1 MVGGSA
7 RVRGKRTV
15 FFISDRTGITA
26 EMLGN
31 SLLTQF
37 DEFDFER
44 VTLPFVS
51 TPERVAEAVR
61 VVNETAHAQGERPI
75 VISSIVDES
84 MSEIVRRDVDAL
96 TLDLFQVFIQPL
108 EAELGAKSSHAA
120 GRSHGIANSHEYFA
134 RMEAINF
141 TQAHDD
147 GATTRELD
155 KAQVVLVGVSRCGKT
170 PTSLYLALQFGI
182 RAANFPLTPD
192 DFDAG
197 RLPASVLPWRSKL
210 FGLTIQPERL
220 REIREERRPGSRYA
234 ALDNCRHE
242 IREAEAL
249 MTRENIPMLDTTTKS
264 IEEIA
269 TTIVHGAKLQRH
281 IY

>member
-1 MVGGSA
+1 MVGGG
-7 RVRGKRTV
+7 RGKRTV

-37 DEFDFER
+37 DEIDFRR
-44 VTLPFVS
+44 VTVPFVDS
-51 TPERVAEAVR
+51 PERVAEAVR
-61 VVNETAHAQGERPI
+61 VVNETAEAEGRQPI
-75 VISSIVDES
+75 VISSIVDEA
-84 MSEIVRRDVDAL
+84 MSETVRRDVRAL
-96 TLDLFQVFIQPL
+96 TLDLFQAFIQPL

-120 GRSHGIANSHEYFA
+120 GRSHGIADSHEYFA

-155 KAQVVLVGVSRCGKT
+155 KAQVILVGVSRCGKT

-182 RAANFPLTPD
+182 RAANFPLTPE
-192 DFDAG
+192 DFAAR
-197 RLPASVLPWRSKL
+197 RLPASVVPHRGKL

-220 REIREERRPGSRYA
+220 REIRQERRPGSKYA
-234 ALDNCRHE
+234 SLESCRQE
-242 IREAEAL
+242 VRDAEAL
-249 MTRENIPMLDTTTKS
+249 MTREGIAMLDTTTKS
-264 IEEIA
+264 IEEIS
-269 TTIVHGAKLQRH
+269 TTILHRAKLQRH